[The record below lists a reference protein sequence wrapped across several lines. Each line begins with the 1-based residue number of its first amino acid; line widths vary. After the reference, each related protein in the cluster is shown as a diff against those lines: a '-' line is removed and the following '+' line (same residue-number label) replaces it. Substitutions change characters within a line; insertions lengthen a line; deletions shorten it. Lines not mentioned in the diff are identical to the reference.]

1 MHKIPYISIFL
12 LFAFSAE
19 GIKASGF
26 QDTITVQ
33 PGQRQVPTIR
43 EGTDA
48 DRQPEETAGDSKASL
63 FMDTTLY
70 FNQLKMP
77 ADSVES
83 WRRAK
88 AFEYAGYLDSLLKL
102 QQQQETVRITPTTD
116 SGPGWLDRLLSSPAT
131 SVFFWILA
139 AVFIGFILYK
149 LFLTEGLF
157 RKAVKKDKDATPEVK
172 EELITGE
179 TDFDLLIQQAIRTG
193 NYRLGVRYLYL
204 KTLHQLAGK
213 RFIELAADKTNYQ
226 YVREIGTH
234 PLHSGL
240 QNDFAALTLN
250 YEYVWYGEF
259 AIEEAIYKR
268 IETGFKSFNQSV

>member
-1 MHKIPYISIFL
+1 M
-12 LFAFSAE
+12 
-19 GIKASGF
+19 
-26 QDTITVQ
+26 Q

-48 DRQPEETAGDSKASL
+48 DRQPEETAGDSKAPM
-63 FMDTTLY
+63 FRDTTLN
-70 FNQLKMP
+70 FNHLKMP
-77 ADSVES
+77 ADSVAS
-83 WRRAK
+83 WKKAK

-102 QQQQETVRITPTTD
+102 QQQKETVRITPATN

-131 SVFFWILA
+131 RVFFWILA
-139 AVFIGFILYK
+139 AVFIGFILFK
-149 LFLTEGLF
+149 LFLTEGVF
-157 RKAVKKDKDATPEVK
+157 KRVTKKDKDATPEVK
-172 EELITGE
+172 EEIINGE
-179 TDFDLLIQQAIRTG
+179 TDFDLLVQQAIRTG

-234 PLHSGL
+234 HAQSGL

-268 IETGFKSFNQSV
+268 IETGFKNFNQSV